1 MREFYETAGRNNF
14 PVSHT
19 MHNGE
24 VSVSAWNC
32 WFRCDD
38 TQEDVSPSFDF
49 SIRLPYM
56 EKSSSLMDVSYQ
68 QMRVCVYN
76 CESCFACAEQLTFVC
91 SRQTRTWQQQ
101 QQLLCAL
108 PLIFCALRST
118 KRPPPP
124 LLEVENS
131 TRPTFHASIARMAH
145 STLWTY
151 PERFSKE
158 HWHQMEN
165 VFYMCVVSNHK
176 KPICHERLKMCDA
189 SAIWLSKPSII
200 FF

>member
-1 MREFYETAGRNNF
+1 MQLLGEIIFQFLTRC
-14 PVSHT
+14 T
-19 MHNGE
+19 MERCLWVLGIVGFAVMTHRKTCHQ
-24 VSVSAWNC
+24 VLI
-32 WFRCDD
+32 FRLG
-38 TQEDVSPSFDF
+38 SP
-49 SIRLPYM
+49 M

-124 LLEVENS
+124 FLEVENS

-151 PERFSKE
+151 PLCFSKE
-158 HWHQMEN
+158 HWHRMEKMP
-165 VFYMCVVSNHK
+165 FICVV
-176 KPICHERLKMCDA
+176 
-189 SAIWLSKPSII
+189 
-200 FF
+200 